1 MNPKTIPTMIKILI
15 DNGHGIDTAGKCS
28 PDGSLREYK
37 WAREIAAR
45 IVAALKAQKYD
56 AELLVPEEKDITLP
70 ERVRRVNA
78 WCDRIGKENVI
89 VISIHANAA
98 GADGKW
104 KTAGGWC
111 AYTSPGQTQSDIIAT
126 ALYKAAEKDLAGYI
140 DRFPI
145 HKSLGNYDAKQRP
158 VRTDYSDG
166 DPDYEA
172 RFYILIN
179 TKCPAVLTESLFQD
193 NRTDVE
199 FLTSENGKRCLTNLH
214 VHGIINYLT
223 QKTA

>member
-1 MNPKTIPTMIKILI
+1 MKKIKILI
-15 DNGHGIDTAGKCS
+15 DPGHGIDTAGKCS

-45 IVAALKAQKYD
+45 IVNALRAQGYD
-56 AELLVPEEKDITLP
+56 AELLVPEETDISLG

-98 GADGKW
+98 GSDGKW

-111 AYTSPGQTQSDIIAT
+111 AYTSPGQTTSDIIAT

-145 HKSLGNYDAKQRP
+145 HKNLGHYDSKQKP
-158 VRTDYSDG
+158 IRTDYSDG
-166 DPDYEA
+166 DPDFEA

-193 NRTDVE
+193 NKTDVE
-199 FLTSENGKRCLTNLH
+199 FLSSENGKRCLTNLH

-223 QKTA
+223 QKTV

>member
-1 MNPKTIPTMIKILI
+1 MKKIKILI

-45 IVAALKAQKYD
+45 VVNALRAQGYD
-56 AELLVPEEKDITLP
+56 AELLVPEEKDISLG

-145 HKSLGNYDAKQRP
+145 HKSLGHYDSKQKP
-158 VRTDYSDG
+158 IRTDYSDG
-166 DPDYEA
+166 DPDFEA
-172 RFYILIN
+172 RFYILVN

-193 NRTDVE
+193 NKTDVE
-199 FLTSENGKRCLTNLH
+199 FLSSENGKRCLTNLH